1 MGKGLGNTI
10 SHNITLCS
18 LHDATSKEQSKVIQW
33 DSSAPQ
39 RSGQICVHYTLIA
52 CITSLWMVQIMAILV
67 DSNFIPTFYI
77 STKKVES
84 KYNLCRCSLKS
95 STTATSLLPGGI
107 RGNGGAIFNTSDLHA
122 SSGQRPQGRLR
133 SGSGGLGPVSS
144 GGSQLD
150 VKGSDTQSF
159 DLRFKI
165 MLNLT
170 MQT

>member
-1 MGKGLGNTI
+1 MENKQSQHT
-10 SHNITLCS
+10 STSLCS
-18 LHDATSKEQSKVIQW
+18 LHDATSKVQLKVIQW

>member
-1 MGKGLGNTI
+1 MGNAHHTSIKYTTVTPWRWRLYMD
-10 SHNITLCS
+10 TL
-18 LHDATSKEQSKVIQW
+18 T
-33 DSSAPQ
+33 
-39 RSGQICVHYTLIA
+39 A
-52 CITSLWMVQIMAILV
+52 CITIIVQIMASIV

-84 KYNLCRCSLKS
+84 KYNLCRFSLKS

-107 RGNGGAIFNTSDLHA
+107 RGNGGAIFNTSNLHA

-144 GGSQLD
+144 SGSQLD
-150 VKGSDTQSF
+150 VKGSDAQSF

-170 MQT
+170 NRQQGNIKLL

>member
-1 MGKGLGNTI
+1 MENAHHTSINTV
-10 SHNITLCS
+10 TLTVKPWRWR
-18 LHDATSKEQSKVIQW
+18 LYMD
-33 DSSAPQ
+33 
-39 RSGQICVHYTLIA
+39 TLTA
-52 CITSLWMVQIMAILV
+52 CITSLHIVQIMASIV

-84 KYNLCRCSLKS
+84 KYNLCRFSLKS

-107 RGNGGAIFNTSDLHA
+107 RGNGGAIFNTSNLHA
-122 SSGQRPQGRLR
+122 SSGQRSQGRLR

-144 GGSQLD
+144 SGSQLD
-150 VKGSDTQSF
+150 VKGSDAQSF

-170 MQT
+170 NRQQGNIKLL

>member
-1 MGKGLGNTI
+1 MENTQ
-10 SHNITLCS
+10 SQHTSITLCS
-18 LHDATSKEQSKVIQW
+18 LHDATSKVQLKVIQW

-39 RSGQICVHYTLIA
+39 RSGQKCVHYTLIA
-52 CITSLWMVQIMAILV
+52 CITSLWMVQILQIMAILV

-159 DLRFKI
+159 DL
-165 MLNLT
+165 
-170 MQT
+170 

>member
-1 MGKGLGNTI
+1 MKLKVKTRIKDWEWKTHITQVSNTV
-10 SHNITLCS
+10 TLTVTPWRWR
-18 LHDATSKEQSKVIQW
+18 LYMD
-33 DSSAPQ
+33 
-39 RSGQICVHYTLIA
+39 TLTA
-52 CITSLWMVQIMAILV
+52 CITIIVQIMASIV

-84 KYNLCRCSLKS
+84 KYNLCRFSLKS

-107 RGNGGAIFNTSDLHA
+107 RGNGGAIFNTSNLHA

-144 GGSQLD
+144 SGSQLD
-150 VKGSDTQSF
+150 VKGSDAQSF

-165 MLNLT
+165 MLDLT
-170 MQT
+170 NRQQGNIKLL

>member
-1 MGKGLGNTI
+1 MKLKVKTRIKDWEWKTHITQVSNTVTLTVTPWRWRLYMDT
-10 SHNITLCS
+10 IT
-18 LHDATSKEQSKVIQW
+18 
-33 DSSAPQ
+33 
-39 RSGQICVHYTLIA
+39 A
-52 CITSLWMVQIMAILV
+52 CITIIVQIMASIV

-84 KYNLCRCSLKS
+84 KYNLCRFSLKS

-107 RGNGGAIFNTSDLHA
+107 RGNGGAIFNTSNLHA
-122 SSGQRPQGRLR
+122 SSGQRSQGRLR

-150 VKGSDTQSF
+150 VKGSDAQSF

-170 MQT
+170 NRQQGNIKLL

>member
-1 MGKGLGNTI
+1 MKLKVKTRIKDWEWKTHITQVSNTV
-10 SHNITLCS
+10 TLTVTPWRWR
-18 LHDATSKEQSKVIQW
+18 LYMD
-33 DSSAPQ
+33 
-39 RSGQICVHYTLIA
+39 TLTA
-52 CITSLWMVQIMAILV
+52 CITIIVQIMASIV

-84 KYNLCRCSLKS
+84 KYNLCRFSLKS

-107 RGNGGAIFNTSDLHA
+107 RGNGGAIFNTSNLHA

-144 GGSQLD
+144 SGSQLD
-150 VKGSDTQSF
+150 VKGSDAQSF

-170 MQT
+170 NRQQGNIKLL